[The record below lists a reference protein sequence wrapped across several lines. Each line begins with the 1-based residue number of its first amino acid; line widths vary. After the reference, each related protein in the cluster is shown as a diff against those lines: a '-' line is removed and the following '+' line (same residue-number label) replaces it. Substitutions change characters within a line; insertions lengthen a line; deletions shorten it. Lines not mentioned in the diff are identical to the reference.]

1 MDVTRPDPNAKIE
14 RFRTT
19 RLGRMELLHARY
31 FRQEFNRHYHHEFA
45 LGVIERGALGF
56 HYLGRDHVARAGE
69 INLCVP
75 GEPHNG
81 FAPSGQGWQYRMFYL
96 DPALLVRAA
105 REAFDAA
112 VGLPHFPGGVIQDPA
127 LARDLAVL
135 HAALQ
140 NPECDALAQEERLV
154 TALTAL
160 ITRHAEAR
168 PTPRPVGCEPR
179 AVRRAKE
186 FIQGGFARAITLD
199 DLSEA
204 TGLSRFH
211 LVRLF
216 SREVGIGPHAYL
228 TQVRVSA
235 AKDLLARGEPIAETA
250 LAVGFCDQSHLN
262 RAFKRTLGVTPGVW
276 RKGVQE
282 ISPARE

>member
-1 MDVTRPDPNAKIE
+1 
-14 RFRTT
+14 
-19 RLGRMELLHARY
+19 MELLHARY
-31 FRQEFNRHYHHEFA
+31 FRQEFNRHYHHDFA

-105 REAFDAA
+105 REAGDASA
-112 VGLPHFPGGVIQDPA
+112 GLPHFSSGVIQDPS

-140 NPECDALAQEERLV
+140 DPRHDALEQEERLV
-154 TALTAL
+154 AVLTTL
-160 ITRHAEAR
+160 ITRHAETRTA
-168 PTPRPVGCEPR
+168 PPHVGPEPR
-179 AVRRAKE
+179 AVRRAKD
-186 FIQGGFARAITLD
+186 FIQGGFSRPITLD
-199 DLSEA
+199 DLSGA

-211 LVRLF
+211 LVRVF
-216 SREVGIGPHAYL
+216 SREVGIPPHAYL
-228 TQVRVSA
+228 TQVRVTA
-235 AKDLLARGEPIAETA
+235 AKALLAQGEPIAETA

-276 RKGVQE
+276 RNGVQE
-282 ISPARE
+282 IPPSRN